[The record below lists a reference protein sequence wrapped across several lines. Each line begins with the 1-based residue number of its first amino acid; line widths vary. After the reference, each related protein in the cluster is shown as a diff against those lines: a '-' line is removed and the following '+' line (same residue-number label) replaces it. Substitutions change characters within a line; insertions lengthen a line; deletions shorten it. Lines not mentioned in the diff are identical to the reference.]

1 MVLLNDQMPIPQPPE
16 ATATSPAYSDRICSA
31 EETLSRVTP
40 LLPRYGI
47 TRVSRLTGL
56 DTIGVPVWSA
66 VSPNARSIVIHH
78 GKGVTDTDAR
88 VSATMEALERAI
100 AGNPPMDTIIAT
112 RASLQAAGHAVNSL
126 DGLIAQGQTD
136 ITDEET
142 IEWVRGTE
150 VLSTVD
156 TWVPY
161 EAVVLDRTPDVVRF
175 WQSSDGLAS
184 GNTLLEAS
192 FHGLLERIE
201 RDAEILWNIAGEEQR
216 LETCCDP
223 FSFEDPIIDDLVDR
237 IDGAGLTLRLFNIT
251 SDIGIACFAA
261 FLGPAPIATRSLPR
275 FIDVTKGSGAHPD
288 PVRAAIR
295 AITEAIQS
303 RLTYISGARDDIY
316 PQTFERPLPREI
328 IGYLD
333 ARPRP
338 VSLQNRTGSVPLGE
352 LYDTVLGHLRN
363 RSVGSVIVVPLTP
376 PDLPFSVAKVLVPD
390 LENPQGTRKR
400 RFGPRGISK
409 ALFSL

>member
-1 MVLLNDQMPIPQPPE
+1 LLNDLMPIPEPPE
-16 ATATSPAYSDRICSA
+16 AIAPSPIYSDRVYSA
-31 EETLSRVTP
+31 DETLSRVTP
-40 LLPRYGI
+40 FLLRYGI

-56 DTIGVPVWSA
+56 DTIGIPVWSA

-78 GKGVTDTDAR
+78 GKGITDTDAR
-88 VSATMEALERAI
+88 VSATMEALERAV
-100 AGNPPMDTIIAT
+100 AGNPPIDTVTAT
-112 RASLQAAGHAVNSL
+112 RASLRAAGHTVNSL
-126 DGLIAQGQTD
+126 DGLIAQGQMD

-142 IEWVRGTE
+142 IEWVRGKD
-150 VLSTVD
+150 VLSKSN
-156 TWVPY
+156 TWVPR
-161 EAVVLDRTPDVVRF
+161 EAVILDRTPEVVRF

-192 FHGLLERIE
+192 FHGVLERIE
-201 RDAEILWNIAGEEQR
+201 RDAETLWNIADAEQR

-223 FSFEDPIIDDLVDR
+223 FSLQDPVIDDLVGR
-237 IDGAGLTLRLFNIT
+237 IDGADLALRLFDIT

-261 FLGPAPIATRSLPR
+261 FLAPASIATRSHPR
-275 FIDVTKGSGAHPD
+275 FIDVTKGTGAHPD

-316 PQTFERPLPREI
+316 PETFERPLPREI
-328 IGYLD
+328 LSYFNAKPKPGPPLKTTNTVPLNEMLD
-333 ARPRP
+333 A
-338 VSLQNRTGSVPLGE
+338 
-352 LYDTVLGHLRN
+352 VLGHLQS

-376 PDLPFSVAKVLVPD
+376 PDFPFSVAKVLVPD
-390 LENPQGTRKR
+390 LENPQGARKR

>member
-1 MVLLNDQMPIPQPPE
+1 MILLNDEIPIPGPPE
-16 ATATSPAYSDRICSA
+16 ATAPSPTYSDRICST
-31 EETLSRVTP
+31 EETLRRVIP
-40 LLPRYGI
+40 FLPRYGI

-66 VSPNARSIVIHH
+66 ISPNARSIVIHH

-88 VSATMEALERAI
+88 VSATMEALERAV

-112 RASLQAAGHAVNSL
+112 RASLHAEGHAVNCL
-126 DGLIAQGQTD
+126 EGLIARGQTD
-136 ITDEET
+136 IGDEET
-142 IEWVRGTE
+142 IAWVRGTD

-192 FHGLLERIE
+192 LHGVLERIE

-223 FSFEDPIIDDLVDR
+223 FSLEDPIVDDFVGR
-237 IDGAGLTLRLFNIT
+237 IDGAGLTLRLFDIT

-303 RLTYISGARDDIY
+303 RLTYISGARDDLY
-316 PQTFERPLPREI
+316 PQTFDRPLPPEI
-328 IGYLD
+328 IRYFD
-333 ARPRP
+333 TKPRP
-338 VSLQNRTGSVPLGE
+338 VPFPHTSGSVALGE
-352 LYDTVLGHLRN
+352 LYDTVLGHLGN

-376 PDLPFSVAKVLVPD
+376 PDLPFSVTKVLVPD

>member
-1 MVLLNDQMPIPQPPE
+1 MILLNDQNPIPGPPE
-16 ATATSPAYSDRICSA
+16 ATAPSPTYSDRICST
-31 EETLSRVTP
+31 EETLSRVIP
-40 LLPRYGI
+40 FLPRYGI

-66 VSPNARSIVIHH
+66 ISPNARSIVIHH

-88 VSATMEALERAI
+88 VSATMEALERAV

-112 RASLQAAGHAVNSL
+112 RASLHAEGHAVNCL
-126 DGLIAQGQTD
+126 EGLIARGQTD
-136 ITDEET
+136 IGDEET
-142 IEWVRGTE
+142 IAWVRGTD

-192 FHGLLERIE
+192 FHGVLERIE

-223 FSFEDPIIDDLVDR
+223 FSLEDPIIDDLVGR
-237 IDGAGLTLRLFNIT
+237 IDGAGLTLRLFDIT

-303 RLTYISGARDDIY
+303 RLTYISGARDDLY
-316 PQTFERPLPREI
+316 PQTFNRPLPPEI
-328 IGYLD
+328 IRYFD
-333 ARPRP
+333 TKPRP
-338 VSLQNRTGSVPLGE
+338 VPFPHTSGSVALGE
-352 LYDTVLGHLRN
+352 LYDTVLGHLGN

-376 PDLPFSVAKVLVPD
+376 PDLPFSVTKVLVPD